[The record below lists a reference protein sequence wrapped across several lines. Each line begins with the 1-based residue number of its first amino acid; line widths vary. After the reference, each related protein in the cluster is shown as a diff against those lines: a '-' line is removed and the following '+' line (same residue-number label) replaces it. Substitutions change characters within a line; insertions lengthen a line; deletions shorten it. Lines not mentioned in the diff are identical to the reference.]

1 MSRTLKQADEL
12 QNNFLDERVSD
23 LLSKF
28 EALAP
33 YGRKQREQ
41 GIKSEELEGW
51 KSLASKEASLLK
63 ATYPEDDKPES
74 ERTYGTC
81 LRQIT
86 ALKKQLKLAAKTD
99 LKDHANYHPVQT
111 IITHFGNALSFL
123 FSPYKERQN
132 TKYRDVVDE
141 RSTPENRIE
150 LDLSPFLKL
159 AHEVLTQVANGATKD
174 EVNWRDVSCAL
185 SLVTGR
191 RMGEIHLSGEFSQ
204 ASTHEVLFK
213 GQLKGK
219 SRKMKVTA
227 QDGTIKQVTLRD
239 YEFRIPTLVAAELVV
254 KGIEWLEANGKR
266 FDKDED
272 PERVNRTYSKVLSE
286 KVKEWALMD
295 GMTYHKFRGAY
306 FRACVENAQIDPF
319 DWEDYARLVL
329 GDDDSATIKAYKR
342 FIIKPDSVTH
352 I

>member
-12 QNNFLDERVSD
+12 QNSFLDERVSE

-41 GIKSEELEGW
+41 GIKSEGLEGW

-63 ATYPEDDKPES
+63 ATYPDDKPES
-74 ERTYGTC
+74 ERTYGAC

-86 ALKKQLKLAAKTD
+86 ALKKHLKLAAKTN

-132 TKYRDVVDE
+132 EKYREAVDE

-159 AHEVLTQVANGATKD
+159 AHEILSQVANGATKD

-191 RMGEIHLSGEFSQ
+191 RMGEIHLSGQFTQ
-204 ASTHEVLFK
+204 AGIHEVLFK

-219 SRKMKVTA
+219 SRKLKVTTL
-227 QDGTIKQVTLRD
+227 DGKIKQVALRD
-239 YEFRIPTLVAAELVV
+239 YEFKIPTLVPAELVV

-286 KVKEWALMD
+286 KVKEWLLMEA
-295 GMTYHKFRGAY
+295 MTYHKFRGAY
-306 FRACVENAQIDPF
+306 FRACVENGEIDPY
-319 DWEDYARLVL
+319 DWEDYARSIL

-342 FIIKPDSVTH
+342 FIIKLNT
-352 I
+352 ITRI